1 MQQEAVEKGAWFRRW
16 FGGKGRGAAGAA
28 NAAARGEGKAS
39 DSASRGSGNGDG
51 QAGATAAEGAET
63 TQQDAAA
70 TGTCSPEQA
79 GGNATQEPKQA
90 QKEVPEQRAQGE
102 GGAHGGLAGA
112 AAGSAGAHRQDSKLV
127 YLGAPPQGWEVLR
140 KKLNMSELE
149 MVDWNASLAG
159 GGLGAGGPAAGA
171 GAGGTALSRPGLG
184 AALGDGG
191 LAWGGRGGGAG
202 ASARPM
208 AQNLYSSPP
217 TWAAP
222 GPCAHSSPLRKLLA
236 LPHDAPTAH
245 CPSARLPLRPY
256 PCSRAHG

>member
-159 GGLGAGGPAAGA
+159 GGWGQEGQQQAQARAARLSHAQGSAPRWGTGAWRGADEAVGRVRVQGPWHKTSIA
-171 GAGGTALSRPGLG
+171 RHPPGL
-184 AALGDGG
+184 
-191 LAWGGRGGGAG
+191 
-202 ASARPM
+202 
-208 AQNLYSSPP
+208 
-217 TWAAP
+217 
-222 GPCAHSSPLRKLLA
+222 PLV
-236 LPHDAPTAH
+236 HAPTA
-245 CPSARLPLRPY
+245 PP
-256 PCSRAHG
+256 